1 MWEYLC
7 NVMVAQ
13 GDDGS
18 RWPLKL
24 RREQSPPV
32 SLEKGCR
39 IAETR
44 RAGLSI
50 IKKAV
55 NERI

>member
-1 MWEYLC
+1 
-7 NVMVAQ
+7 MVAQ